1 MIKVISGIY
10 KNRKLKYF
18 NYSNIRPTQ
27 SRVKK
32 SMFDSLY
39 ELNNNQVLDLFS
51 GVGSLG
57 IEAYSRGARSVTFV
71 DNNLKAINILKK
83 NLELFSLL
91 ENSSIIY
98 KDVEI
103 FLNKNN
109 KKYDLILADPPY
121 NKFSFYDLMP
131 LIKTCLK
138 KNGIFCYETSKKEK
152 ILDFD
157 VKIKK
162 IGDTQLIFWR
172 NYE

>member
-39 ELNNNQVLDLFS
+39 EINNNQVLDLFS

-57 IEAYSRGARSVTFV
+57 IEAYSRGANSVTFV

-83 NLELFSLL
+83 NLELLSLF
-91 ENSSIIY
+91 EKSSIIN
-98 KDVEI
+98 KDVLS

-131 LIKTCLK
+131 FIKNSLN
-138 KNGIFCYETSKKEK
+138 KNGIFCYETSKKET